1 MKNLIPSIPIL
12 IAVLSSA
19 RGAEEVRFA
28 QVGETVTLTPTKP
41 NGARYLYWSCCNQN
55 EVANLNPIASSWTI
69 KSRMSV
75 STSNSALTI
84 KQLRDED
91 FVTYTFS
98 KLVGKDTKVSVYTH
112 LHYTPSLVMD
122 VNPSSPLL
130 IGESLSV
137 TCNAKTPQ
145 NLHRKP
151 EIYLLDPQGGR
162 VKTGP
167 GTNSFKATRQHNGN
181 WTCVVKYNQKQYSAT
196 VPVTVLDLSPAS
208 SSYQYASYSSPLTIP
223 CSIFPQITM
232 DQIKARGFQEVH
244 WQFYSK
250 PSPSVGA
257 GDPKTLFSLSLNK
270 LEWKPNRLPS
280 LNPVPAQKGNF
291 SLTKRPG
298 KKVDTGDY
306 VCTAKFDK
314 DVTLTRTIHV
324 EVLEII
330 AYPGKNLTSGQQLHL
345 ICGIGLNMSSDLQLK
360 WVPPEQS
367 LQSDLVHANFTITEV
382 STRDSGKWRCE
393 LWQGSTKLT
402 SEEITLKIEPK
413 LSAWMLVIICSAAAI
428 VVLLLVLVF
437 ILCRRRQRKMR
448 HPRHRLCQCK
458 SPKPKGFYKT

>member
-1 MKNLIPSIPIL
+1 GDTTMCLCSSTL
-12 IAVLSSA
+12 LMLVTVL
-19 RGAEEVRFA
+19 GAEEVRFA

-69 KSRMSV
+69 AQV
-75 STSNSALTI
+75 
-84 KQLRDED
+84 
-91 FVTYTFS
+91 
-98 KLVGKDTKVSVYTH
+98 
-112 LHYTPSLVMD
+112 D